1 MGRIG
6 PKTAIHAKTGRKRAE
21 AGKLLL
27 GRGLGVPSRQV
38 CRERCCAANRGSVL
52 LGADTRHV
60 RGWLGRI
67 ASMAL
72 AACAVACLSGCGGGP
87 GGPSGG
93 GFFSSATGL
102 FGGSTKIAVA
112 PIIGT
117 PPQVAEDLTT
127 ALVAAGKDRKLTLL
141 PGGDKANYTLRGY
154 LVASSEAKGSKI
166 SYIWDVTDAQGS
178 RVARVSGDEVV
189 ATRSGSDPW
198 SGVDSAAIRS
208 IAGKTTSQL
217 AASLPRGGGGTASS
231 VAATSEQAPATTAS
245 ASSAGA
251 VASPKSGVLVSP
263 VSGAP
268 GDGQR
273 SLTIAL
279 KKRLYAGGVKLANGP
294 AVNVYMVKGS
304 VRLADASGGKQ
315 SIRIDW
321 QVLDPNGKKLG
332 TVSQQN
338 MIPQGSLNGPWGAI
352 ADAAAGA
359 AASGIIKL
367 LPKSS

>member
-1 MGRIG
+1 MG
-6 PKTAIHAKTGRKRAE
+6 P
-21 AGKLLL
+21 
-27 GRGLGVPSRQV
+27 
-38 CRERCCAANRGSVL
+38 
-52 LGADTRHV
+52 DTRHV
-60 RGWLGRI
+60 RGCLRRI
-67 ASMAL
+67 ASVAL
-72 AACAVACLSGCGGGP
+72 AAFALACLSGCGGGP
-87 GGPSGG
+87 GGLSGG
-93 GFFSSATGL
+93 LFSR
-102 FGGSTKIAVA
+102 GSTKIAVA
-112 PIIGT
+112 PIIGMT
-117 PPQVAEDLTT
+117 PEVAEELTN
-127 ALVAAGKDRKLTLL
+127 ALVAAGKDRNLTLI
-141 PGGDKANYTLRGY
+141 PGGDTAGYTLRGY
-154 LVASSEAKGSKI
+154 LVALNEAKGAKI

-178 RVARVSGDEVV
+178 RVARVSGDELI

-217 AASLPRGGGGTASS
+217 AASLPGGGGGSATA
-231 VAATSEQAPATTAS
+231 VAAVSDDGPVSTAS
-245 ASSAGA
+245 ASPPAA
-251 VASPKSGVLVSP
+251 VKPKSSGVLVPP

-304 VRLADASGGKQ
+304 VKLVDSSGGKQ

-321 QVLDPNGKKLG
+321 QVVDPSGKKLG

-338 MIPQGSLNGPWGAI
+338 MIPKGSLNGPWGAV
-352 ADAAAGA
+352 ADAAAA
-359 AASGIIKL
+359 AAAAGIIKL